1 MKILAIDTSTRHLS
15 LAVSDGDKTLA
26 SRNTRPRKDLSMT
39 ITFDIERVLTKA
51 NTRLSDLDGFVVGLG
66 PGSFTSLRVGLSM
79 LKAFVLVTGRP
90 VVGVSSLDAVAM
102 NVRVSRV
109 RHGAGAQVCVINDA
123 RRGMVYSSL
132 YDKKGDALVRHRE
145 YQLEPL
151 EKVLDGLAGEV
162 IFIGDAIPLYREKIM
177 LLAKDFKPVFEVE
190 KRWLPKAQE
199 LARIG
204 YQRLL
209 KGLYRFYCVLLINT
223 AHVRASEYLTFK
235 SILASGEC
243 DAEFRLQKL
252 YYIVRVDACRSINT
266 GNSRR
271 RMFGKY

>member
-1 MKILAIDTSTRHLS
+1 MKILAVDTSTRHLS

-39 ITFDIERVLTKA
+39 ITFDIERVLQKA
-51 NTRLSDLDGFVVGLG
+51 NARLSDLDGFVVGLG

-79 LKAFVLVTGRP
+79 LKAFVLVTGKP

-132 YDKKGDALVRHRE
+132 YDKKGEALVRHRE
-145 YQLEPL
+145 YQLEPV
-151 EKVLDGLAGEV
+151 EKVLDGLKGEV
-162 IFIGDAIPLYREKIM
+162 VFIGDAIPLYREKIM
-177 LLAKDFKPVFEVE
+177 LLAKDFTPVFELE

-209 KGLYRFYCVLLINT
+209 KGEVDKIDTLAPLYLYPEDCQVS
-223 AHVRASEYLTFK
+223 AGK
-235 SILASGEC
+235 
-243 DAEFRLQKL
+243 DAPKRGH
-252 YYIVRVDACRSINT
+252 A
-266 GNSRR
+266 
-271 RMFGKY
+271 

>member
-39 ITFDIERVLTKA
+39 ITFDIERVLQKA
-51 NTRLSDLDGFVVGLG
+51 NARLSDLDGFVVGLG

-79 LKAFVLVTGRP
+79 LKAFVLVTGKP

-102 NVRVSRV
+102 NVRVSRL
-109 RHGAGAQVCVINDA
+109 RHGSGAQVCVINDA

-132 YDKKGDALVRHRE
+132 YVKKGEALVRHRE
-145 YQLEPL
+145 YQLEPV
-151 EKVLDGLAGEV
+151 EKVIDGLKGEV
-162 IFIGDAIPLYREKIM
+162 TFIGDAIPLYRERIM
-177 LLAKDFKPVFEVE
+177 FLAQDFTPVFEAE

-209 KGLYRFYCVLLINT
+209 KGEVDKIDALAPLY
-223 AHVRASEYLTFK
+223 
-235 SILASGEC
+235 
-243 DAEFRLQKL
+243 L
-252 YYIVRVDACRSINT
+252 YPEDCQVST
-266 GNSRR
+266 GKGLPER
-271 RMFGKY
+271 GHA